1 MERVIANP
9 LPITGTP
16 KQIAWAESIRKKAMS
31 FVSENAQAINE
42 VAKDKG
48 TAKFLLIAMGTTTS
62 AKTWIE
68 KHKQGLKT
76 AEEAVALLFQNGVF
90 HEPLTEAERARLRYE
105 DKICRMEAAIGHK

>member
-1 MERVIANP
+1 
-9 LPITGTP
+9 
-16 KQIAWAESIRKKAMS
+16 MS
-31 FVSENAQAINE
+31 FVAENSQAINE

-48 TAKFLLIAMGTTTS
+48 FANLLLITMGTTTS
-62 AKTWIE
+62 AKILIE

-76 AEEAVALLFQNGVF
+76 AEEAVALLFQKGAF